1 MAIRGGGGQ
10 GGDGKFLLKMGG
22 GGGEPGMGGEVS
34 FWGPWCVFYAIRHQV
49 YWGLTH
55 TI

>member
-10 GGDGKFLLKMGG
+10 GGDGKFLLKM